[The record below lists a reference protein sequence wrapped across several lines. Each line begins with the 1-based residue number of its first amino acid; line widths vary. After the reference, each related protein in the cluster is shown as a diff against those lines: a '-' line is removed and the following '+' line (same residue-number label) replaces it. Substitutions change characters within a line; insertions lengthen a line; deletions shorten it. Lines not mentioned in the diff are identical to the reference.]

1 MADVDSVRSVGIVGA
16 GVAGLATARVL
27 LQQGLDCTVF
37 ERSTELGGVWTVG
50 YSNFGAQVQREL
62 YEFPDW
68 PLPADSPDFACG
80 PFIQRYLEDYAD
92 HFGVTP
98 HIRFNAE
105 VTSIAE
111 RAGPG
116 SGWTVT
122 WENGGAAHSDEFD
135 MVVVCIGLY
144 SSKPHMPDFPG
155 RDDFGG
161 EVMHV
166 SGLKSPDQ
174 LSGKR
179 VCVLGYGKSA
189 TDAALESAAVA
200 AETHIV
206 VREAHWPI
214 PSRLAGILPFKWG
227 MLTRMAS
234 TVIPPYQRPTE
245 VERVVHSLG
254 KPLIWFYWRLVEL
267 LVFLQCRLGS
277 RFGSR
282 VDLAPKQPV
291 EIGGF
296 SEATMLPRPAF
307 YRQLRQGIIQGHRGT
322 IAAYTPAGVHLS
334 GGAKLVVDVVVLAT
348 GWETDFGFL
357 GVDLGRRLDA
367 GDDGFYLYRH
377 ILHPTAPGLA
387 FIGRAS
393 TVCSILTYSLQAR
406 WLGEL
411 LKGSHRLPGAD
422 AMAGE
427 IAEMKAWKQSWM
439 PPSGARSARL
449 IIHMQHYHDELL
461 TDLGASPLRK
471 RGVFAPLKELIFP
484 YEPADYGTIIS
495 GEWERQEARI
505 GVPPQNG
512 Y

>member
-1 MADVDSVRSVGIVGA
+1 MADVSNVRSVAVVGA

-37 ERSTELGGVWTVG
+37 ERSSVLGGVWTVG
-50 YSNFGAQVQREL
+50 YSNFGVQVQREL

-68 PLPADSPDFACG
+68 PLPADSPDFAPG
-80 PFIQRYLEDYAD
+80 PLIQSYLEDYAT
-92 HFGVTP
+92 HFGVAP
-98 HIRFNAE
+98 RIRFNAE
-105 VTSIAE
+105 VTNIVE
-111 RAGPG
+111 RDGPD

-122 WENGGAAHSDEFD
+122 WQDSGAAHSDEFD

-144 SSKPHMPDFPG
+144 SNKPHMPDFPG

-161 EVMHV
+161 EVMHI
-166 SGLKSPDQ
+166 SGLKSRDQ

-234 TVIPPYQRPTE
+234 TIIPPYQRSTG

-254 KPLIWFYWRLVEL
+254 EPLVWLYWRLVEL
-267 LVFLQCRLGS
+267 LLFLQCRLGS

-282 VDLAPKQPV
+282 VDLVPEQPV

-307 YRQLRQGIIQGHRGT
+307 YRQLRRGVIQGHRGT
-322 IAAYTPAGVHLS
+322 IAEFTPAGVRLT
-334 GGAKLVVDVVVLAT
+334 GGAELAVDVVVLAT

-357 GVDLGRRLDA
+357 GMDLQRRLDA

-377 ILHPTAPGLA
+377 ILHPAAPGLA

-393 TVCSILTYSLQAR
+393 TVSSILTYSLQAR

-411 LKGSHRLPGAD
+411 LKGNHRLPDAD
-422 AMAGE
+422 AMARE
-427 IAEMKAWKQSWM
+427 IAEIKAWKQSWM
-439 PPSGARSARL
+439 PPSAARSARL

-471 RGVFAPLKELIFP
+471 RGFFAPLQELIFP
-484 YEPADYGTIIS
+484 YEPADYRTIVS
-495 GEWERQEARI
+495 GQWKSQEAGMVRVETS
-505 GVPPQNG
+505 G
-512 Y
+512 

>member
-1 MADVDSVRSVGIVGA
+1 MRSVGIVGA

-27 LQQGLDCTVF
+27 LQQQGLDCTVF
-37 ERSTELGGVWTVG
+37 ERSAELGGVWAVG
-50 YSNFGAQVQREL
+50 YSNFGVQVQREL

-68 PLPADSPDFACG
+68 PLPADSPDFARG
-80 PFIQRYLEDYAD
+80 ALIQGYLEDYAN
-92 HFGVTP
+92 HFGVAP
-98 HIRFNAE
+98 RIRFNAE
-105 VTSIAE
+105 VTNIAE
-111 RAGPG
+111 RDGPG

-144 SSKPHMPDFPG
+144 SNKPHMPDFPG
-155 RDDFGG
+155 RDLFGG
-161 EVMHV
+161 EVMHI
-166 SGLKSPDQ
+166 SGLKSREQ
-174 LSGKR
+174 LSDKR

-234 TVIPPYQRPTE
+234 TVIPPYQRPTGF
-245 VERVVHSLG
+245 ERVVHSLG
-254 KPLIWFYWRLVEL
+254 KPLVWFYWRLVEL

-282 VDLAPKQPV
+282 VGLVPERPV

-296 SEATMLPRPAF
+296 SEATMLPSPAF
-307 YRQLRQGIIQGHRGT
+307 YRQLRQGVIQGHRGT
-322 IAAYTPAGVHLS
+322 IAEYTPAGVRLS
-334 GGAKLVVDVVVLAT
+334 GGAELAVDVVVLAT

-357 GVDLGRRLDA
+357 GVDLWRRLDA

-377 ILHPTAPGLA
+377 MLHPAAPGLA

-411 LKGSHRLPGAD
+411 LKGSHRLPGVD
-422 AMAGE
+422 AMARE
-427 IAEMKAWKQSWM
+427 IAEMRAWKQSWM

-484 YEPADYGTIIS
+484 YEPADYGTIVS
-495 GEWERQEARI
+495 GEWEHQEARI
-505 GVPPQNG
+505 ARVQTSG
-512 Y
+512 

>member
-1 MADVDSVRSVGIVGA
+1 MADVSSVRSVAIVGA

-37 ERSTELGGVWTVG
+37 ERSSELGGVWTVG
-50 YSNFGAQVQREL
+50 YSNFGVQVQREL

-68 PLPADSPDFACG
+68 PLPPDSPDFAPG
-80 PFIQRYLEDYAD
+80 PLIQSYLEDYAN
-92 HFGVTP
+92 HFGVAP
-98 HIRFNAE
+98 RIRFNAE
-105 VTSIAE
+105 VTNIAE
-111 RAGPG
+111 RDGAG
-116 SGWTVT
+116 SGWSVT
-122 WENGGAAHSDEFD
+122 WEDGVAANSDEFD

-144 SSKPHMPDFPG
+144 SNKPHIPDFPG
-155 RDDFGG
+155 RDEFGG
-161 EVMHV
+161 VVMHI
-166 SGLKSPDQ
+166 SELKSRDQ

-214 PSRLAGILPFKWG
+214 PTRLAGVLPFKWG

-234 TVIPPYQRPTE
+234 TLIPLYQKPTG
-245 VERVVHSLG
+245 VERIVHTLG
-254 KPLIWFYWRLVEL
+254 KPLVWFYWRLVEL
-267 LVFLQCRLGS
+267 LLFLQCRLGS

-282 VDLAPKQPV
+282 VDLVPEKPV

-296 SEATMLPRPAF
+296 SEATMLPRYAF

-322 IAAYTPAGVHLS
+322 IAKYTPAGVHLT
-334 GGAKLVVDVVVLAT
+334 GGAELNVDVVVLAT

-357 GVDLGRRLDA
+357 NRGLWRRLDA
-367 GDDGFYLYRH
+367 SADGFYLYRH
-377 ILHPTAPGLA
+377 MLHPAAPGLA

-393 TVCSILTYSLQAR
+393 TVSNILTFSLQAR

-411 LKGSHRLPGAD
+411 LKGNQQLPD
-422 AMAGE
+422 DNAMARE
-427 IAEMKAWKQSWM
+427 IAEMKTWKQSWM
-439 PPSGARSARL
+439 PPSAARSARL

-461 TDLGASPLRK
+461 TDLGVSPLRK

-484 YEPADYGTIIS
+484 YEPADYGAIVS
-495 GEWERQEARI
+495 GEWENQETRMVRVKTSA
-505 GVPPQNG
+505 
-512 Y
+512 